1 MTGTP
6 TPESSQ
12 PRTGPGLPLPGR
24 DGEEVEFERTIPARA
39 DRLHSR
45 TRERI
50 RAVDVLFEAD
60 ARELPVLE
68 VLSERTVRSAAQT
81 ALPSRA
87 RELVELYAPLA
98 AEIDDQLSTHS
109 RDWPLRRMPAV
120 DRAVLRLGAAEVL
133 HEAPPAER
141 GTVIGEY
148 TKIAEALSTE
158 DSPRFVNGLLQ
169 RLLDLQELLS

>member
-1 MTGTP
+1 MTDAP
-6 TPESSQ
+6 TPDTRQ
-12 PRTGPGLPLPGR
+12 PRKGPGLPLPGR
-24 DGEEVEFERTIPARA
+24 DGEEVEFERTIPTRA

-60 ARELPVLE
+60 ARRTPVLE
-68 VLSERTVRSAAQT
+68 VLAERTVRSAAQT
-81 ALPSRA
+81 ALPARS
-87 RELVELYAPLA
+87 RELVELYAPVA
-98 AEIDDQLSTHS
+98 EEIDDQLSTHS
-109 RDWPLRRMPAV
+109 RDWPLQRMPAV
-120 DRAVLRLGAAEVL
+120 DRAILRLGAAEVL
-133 HEAPPAER
+133 HQAPAAER

-169 RLLDLQELLS
+169 RLLDLHELLS